1 MKKIYFVL
9 FLFISTK
16 SFANSMISLDEYL
29 NANSKYMDSW
39 QTSNYVLG
47 RCAAVNL
54 YLAGITQNS
63 PDKSIYNRAL
73 NLSKYFDELNFA
85 LLEKKAKLDIKAIEN
100 NILRN
105 KASFS
110 DNYAKDGQANYAR
123 TGEYTTN
130 SYIWSDIQ
138 LCGELAKKK

>member
-1 MKKIYFVL
+1 MKKIFFVFL
-9 FLFISTK
+9 LFISTK
-16 SFANSMISLDEYL
+16 SFANSMISLEEYL
-29 NANSKYMDSW
+29 NANSKYIDSW
-39 QTSNYVLG
+39 QTSNYVFG

-63 PDKSIYNRAL
+63 PDKSIYNRAIS
-73 NLSKYFDELNFA
+73 LSKYFDELNIT
-85 LLEKKAKLDIKAIEN
+85 LLEKKAKLDSKAIEN

-130 SYIWSDIQ
+130 SYIYGDIR

>member
-1 MKKIYFVL
+1 
-9 FLFISTK
+9 
-16 SFANSMISLDEYL
+16 MISLDDYL
-29 NANSKYMDSW
+29 RDNSKYIDSW
-39 QTSNYVLG
+39 QTSNYIFG

-73 NLSKYFDELNFA
+73 NLSKYFDELNIT
-85 LLEKKAKLDIKAIEN
+85 LLEKKAKLDATAIEN
-100 NILRN
+100 NVMRN
-105 KASFS
+105 KVSFS
-110 DNYAKDGQANYAR
+110 DNYAKDGQTNYAR

-130 SYIWSDIQ
+130 SYIYSDII

>member
-1 MKKIYFVL
+1 
-9 FLFISTK
+9 
-16 SFANSMISLDEYL
+16 
-29 NANSKYMDSW
+29 MDSW

-63 PDKSIYNRAL
+63 PDKSIYNRAIS
-73 NLSKYFDELNFA
+73 LSKYFDELNIT
-85 LLEKKAKLDIKAIEN
+85 LLEKKAKLDSKAIEN

-110 DNYAKDGQANYAR
+110 DNYAKDGQ
-123 TGEYTTN
+123 
-130 SYIWSDIQ
+130 
-138 LCGELAKKK
+138 